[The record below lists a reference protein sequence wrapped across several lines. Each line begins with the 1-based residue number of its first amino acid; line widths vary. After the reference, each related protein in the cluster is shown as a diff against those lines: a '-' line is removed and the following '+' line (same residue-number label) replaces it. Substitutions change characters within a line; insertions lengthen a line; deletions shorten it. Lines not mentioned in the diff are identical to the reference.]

1 MTSLPVVS
9 AAREELARDF
19 DPFRRLAAAPMAMTA
34 HVRYDAVDSQRCASL
49 SPLVVEEV
57 IRGEIG
63 FTGLLMCDDIA
74 MQALEGPLEARMAAA
89 LEAGCDIVLHCTGD
103 FAENE
108 ALCSAAP
115 PYHRRSGRSP
125 GRGDGMGGRGAAARA
140 GRRRAPG

>member
-1 MTSLPVVS
+1 
-9 AAREELARDF
+9 
-19 DPFRRLAAAPMAMTA
+19 MAMTA
-34 HVRYDAVDSQRCASL
+34 HVRYDAVDPQRCASL

-115 PYHRRSGRSP
+115 PITAE
-125 GRGDGMGGRGAAARA
+125 AAARLA
-140 GRRRAPG
+140 AAMAWPDAESRPEPDAAARREELLKTLNA